1 MLPTQA
7 NYVVDGGALLH
18 CIPWKV
24 VSTFVVV
31 FDGYHRSTTKDMAH
45 RKRSKRKKGPAVS
58 STRDRNLTVAKEL
71 CLNDATNKQRFIEN
85 GQDLRAAG
93 CKVFYAS
100 ADADVLI
107 EQKAVLCCL
116 RYHSGW

>member
-1 MLPTQA
+1 
-7 NYVVDGGALLH
+7 
-18 CIPWKV
+18 
-24 VSTFVVV
+24 
-31 FDGYHRSTTKDMAH
+31 MAH

-71 CLNDATNKQRFIEN
+71 CLNDATNKQRFIDEN

-93 CKVFYAS
+93 CKVFYAL

-107 EQKAVLCCL
+107 EQKALESCDV
-116 RYHSGW
+116 

>member
-1 MLPTQA
+1 
-7 NYVVDGGALLH
+7 
-18 CIPWKV
+18 
-24 VSTFVVV
+24 
-31 FDGYHRSTTKDMAH
+31 MAH

-71 CLNDATNKQRFIEN
+71 CLNDATNKQRLIEN

-93 CKVFYAS
+93 CKLFYAL

-107 EQKAVLCCL
+107 EQKALESCDV
-116 RYHSGW
+116 